1 DKQKIENSAS
11 LLSLND
17 TSNIQTF
24 ETDDNNQHENNVY
37 QLDSAS
43 TSQVSTVNDEYIE
56 VKFHVHLPQ
65 SVKGK
70 GDICVVGSIKELG
83 EWIEPVVKLCQQ
95 SSKFSKNKSIYWFS
109 NIVKIPLQV
118 IEENHKITYKYAIFL
133 NSKQRKALK
142 NDISF
147 EGFDGKYERLLETS
161 HRNHY
166 DIWKDNDYFKISFGI
181 NNYEFVNTIYNTLD
195 ANNLND
201 KLFEFDTIFQK
212 HKELVI
218 EAAGYN
224 FKPHNLLDSI
234 NQIKEST
241 FPSQFCQIALK
252 GIIDLVY
259 HIGKQNSL
267 DWLNIFS
274 VANILDKEYSFLD
287 SFSDINYDNN
297 TMKGF
302 FEALPSLVKPYIDDG
317 LDINIYTKIAKWLI
331 ELCNDMSSI
340 VRMWSEVIVHSS
352 ELDEKLQECMVN
364 RIDRII
370 SNNNSLQDPTT
381 LLRHYLYIPIYIR
394 HNMKKTTRK

>member
-1 DKQKIENSAS
+1 FNPNLNQNIFPINDNDATKIDFEQKSRCEPLSNDSSIFASYNLSKNGSTTSKDDNNAQHDKNKVTFDLEKGCEDIVKNDKLDHVTVVDDELLNFSEDKVTKVKSNDDQQFGDNNDSSNSTKSNLIEPTTINSQTDDQSTNKNNPKKSKKRNKKRDKQKIENSAS

-218 EAAGYN
+218 EAA
-224 FKPHNLLDSI
+224 
-234 NQIKEST
+234 
-241 FPSQFCQIALK
+241 
-252 GIIDLVY
+252 
-259 HIGKQNSL
+259 
-267 DWLNIFS
+267 
-274 VANILDKEYSFLD
+274 
-287 SFSDINYDNN
+287 
-297 TMKGF
+297 
-302 FEALPSLVKPYIDDG
+302 
-317 LDINIYTKIAKWLI
+317 
-331 ELCNDMSSI
+331 
-340 VRMWSEVIVHSS
+340 
-352 ELDEKLQECMVN
+352 
-364 RIDRII
+364 
-370 SNNNSLQDPTT
+370 
-381 LLRHYLYIPIYIR
+381 
-394 HNMKKTTRK
+394 